1 VRPSGSLA
9 SASARFCR
17 QKATRASRQT
27 ALLAVLIALFQ
38 PDMGKIAAAAAA
50 LDRRA
55 ARPELSVTYRCAEAR
70 PGDFGLAR
78 WRPPRDPSPA
88 AVNR

>member
-1 VRPSGSLA
+1 MSALA
-9 SASARFCR
+9 AWQRFQGIDDHEAAQQLGLDLGEFCR

-38 PDMGKIAAAAAA
+38 PDMGKIVAAAVA

-55 ARPELSVTYRCAEAR
+55 
-70 PGDFGLAR
+70 
-78 WRPPRDPSPA
+78 
-88 AVNR
+88 